1 MRVAFVGVSHWHLPL
16 YLEPARALADVEIV
30 GMSDPSAAVAEAAA
44 ARVGCPAFADPGA
57 LLERTRPEFVFV
69 LGRHCDMAETARALI
84 ERAIPFAVEKPAGIS
99 AAEVEDLA
107 ARARRARAF
116 AAIPFV
122 FRQSQLFDT
131 IREIAA
137 GEAFRYL
144 AFKFIAG
151 SNDRYRAAGCQ
162 WMLERA
168 TAGGG
173 TMLNLGVHFLDLSR
187 VLFAPV
193 APVVIGA
200 AMSNALDGL
209 DVEDHGLVLLRA
221 GMGVCSIETGYS
233 YPAAHTRFDQHFS
246 IRTERHYF
254 VVRDAEHLEIVD
266 LAQQREVRAIPT
278 TNVPYYPGFVR
289 DVLAR
294 VASGQPPAAD
304 LDDMAATMRLLEA
317 AYALAPLPAAHGAGG
332 RG

>member
-1 MRVAFVGVSHWHLPL
+1 MRVALIGVSHWHLPL
-16 YLEPARALADVEIV
+16 YLEPALTIDGVEIV
-30 GMSDPSAAVAEAAA
+30 GVSDPSAAAAEAAA
-44 ARVGCPAFADPGA
+44 ARAGGAAFTDQRA
-57 LLERTRPEFVFV
+57 LLDRARPEFVFV
-69 LGRHCDMAETARALI
+69 LGRHCDMAETARELI
-84 ERAIPFAVEKPAGIS
+84 ARAIPFAIEKPAGVT

-107 ARARRARAF
+107 ARARRAGAF

-122 FRQSQLFDT
+122 FRQSRLFDT

-137 GEAFRYL
+137 GEAFQYL

-151 SNDRYRAAGCQ
+151 SNDRYRAAGCP

-168 TAGGG
+168 SAGGG
-173 TMLNLGVHFLDLSR
+173 AMLNLGVHFLDLAR
-187 VLFAPV
+187 MLFDPV
-193 APVVIGA
+193 SPVVVGA

-221 GMGVCSIETGYS
+221 GAGVCSIETGYS
-233 YPAAHTRFDQHFS
+233 FPAAHTRFDQHFS

-254 VVRDAEHLEIVD
+254 VVRDADRLEVVD
-266 LAQQREVRAIPT
+266 LAQQRDVRAIPT
-278 TNVPYYPGFVR
+278 TNVPYYPDFVR

-294 VASGQPPAAD
+294 AADGRPPVAD

-317 AYALAPLPAAHGAGG
+317 AYALAPLPAASQGS
-332 RG
+332 R